1 MSVAENGA
9 VYLAQVL
16 YRGLDKDSVRIVECV
31 RERIFKSVG
40 VMRLADAD
48 ARTEVYRLDDNG
60 IAEFLFDIRNY
71 LFRSAS

>member
-16 YRGLDKDSVRIVECV
+16 YRGLDKDSVRIVERV

-40 VMRLADAD
+40 VMRLADTD

-60 IAEFLFDIRNY
+60 IAEFLLDIRNY
-71 LFRSAS
+71 LSGSAS